1 MGFLDN
7 YEDVNARIKRFRSE
21 FPSGRLIAF
30 IEDID
35 LNKGTVLIRAEA
47 YREYEDAVPSAVDY
61 AYGNVAT
68 LTNNMKKW
76 LIEDT
81 VTSAYG
87 RVIGLLTPSLEHNA
101 RPTVQDMQKVENLP
115 ADPDPWSTKAAIED
129 MPTMA
134 TAVQEIGTQ
143 LGGELVQEA
152 PQCSHG
158 HRVWRQQT
166 EEKIKAGEK
175 NWGGYMCV
183 EKVRAKQCAP
193 YWYVLASDGKWK
205 PQV

>member
-21 FPSGRLIAF
+21 YPTGRLIAY

-35 LNKGTVLIRAEA
+35 VIKGTVLVKAEA
-47 YREYEDAVPSAVDY
+47 YREYEDALPSAVDY
-61 AYGNVAT
+61 AFGNVAH

-87 RVIGLLTPSLEHNA
+87 RVIGLLTPSEHA

-115 ADPDPWSTKAAIED
+115 ADPDPWSNRAAIED
-129 MPTMA
+129 IPTMA
-134 TAVQEIGTQ
+134 IAIGEIEQ
-143 LGGELVQEA
+143 SLGGAQVAAA
-152 PQCSHG
+152 PRCSHG
-158 HRVWRQQT
+158 TMIWAEGT
-166 EEKIKAGEK
+166 AKATGKPWAAYKCTEK
-175 NWGGYMCV
+175 N
-183 EKVRAKQCAP
+183 RANQCNP
-193 YWYVLASDGKWK
+193 YWHVLGSDGKWK

>member
-7 YEDVNARIKRFRSE
+7 YEDVNARIKRFRTE
-21 FPSGRLIAF
+21 FPSGRLVAY

-35 LNKGTVLIRAEA
+35 IIKGTVLVKAEA

-61 AYGNVAT
+61 AFGNVAT

-87 RVIGLLTPSLEHNA
+87 RVIGLLTPSEHA

-115 ADPDPWSTKAAIED
+115 ADPDPWSTKAFAMENI
-129 MPTMA
+129 PTMGE
-134 TAVQEIGTQ
+134 AVQEIGAQ
-143 LGGELVQEA
+143 LGGELVKEA

-158 HRVWRQQT
+158 HMVWKQSHDGAP
-166 EEKIKAGEK
+166 KS
-175 NWGGYMCV
+175 WGGYFCT
-183 EKVRAKQCAP
+183 ERTKATQCTP
-193 YWYVLASDGKWK
+193 RWYVLRSTGKWET
-205 PQV
+205 QV

>member
-21 FPSGRLIAF
+21 FPTGRLIAY

-35 LNKGTVLIRAEA
+35 VIKGTVLVKAEA
-47 YREYEDAVPSAVDY
+47 YREYEDDKPSAVDY
-61 AYGNVAT
+61 AFGNVAT
-68 LTNNMKKW
+68 LTSNMRKW

-87 RVIGLLTPSLEHNA
+87 RVIGLLTPSEHA

-115 ADPDPWSTKAAIED
+115 ADPDPWSNRAAIED
-129 MPTMA
+129 IPTMA
-134 TAVQEIGTQ
+134 SAIGEIEQ
-143 LGGELVQEA
+143 SLGGAQVAE
-152 PQCSHG
+152 PPRCPHG
-158 HRVWRQQT
+158 TMVWAEGT
-166 EEKIKAGEK
+166 AKATGKPWAAYKCTEK
-175 NWGGYMCV
+175 N
-183 EKVRAKQCAP
+183 RANQCNP
-193 YWYVLASDGKWK
+193 YWHVLGSDGKWK

>member
-21 FPSGRLIAF
+21 FPTGRLIAY

-35 LNKGTVLIRAEA
+35 VIKGTVLVKAEA
-47 YREYEDAVPSAVDY
+47 YREYEDDKPSAVDY
-61 AYGNVAT
+61 AFGNVAT
-68 LTNNMKKW
+68 LTSNMRKW

-87 RVIGLLTPSLEHNA
+87 RVIGLLTPSEHA

-115 ADPDPWSTKAAIED
+115 ADPDPWSNRAAVED
-129 MPTMA
+129 IPTMA
-134 TAVQEIGTQ
+134 SAIGEIEQ
-143 LGGELVQEA
+143 SLGGAQVAAA
-152 PQCSHG
+152 PRCSHG
-158 HRVWRQQT
+158 TMIWAEGT
-166 EEKIKAGEK
+166 AKATGKPWAAYKCTEK
-175 NWGGYMCV
+175 N
-183 EKVRAKQCAP
+183 RASQCNP
-193 YWYVLASDGKWK
+193 YWHVLGSDGKWK

>member
-7 YEDVNARIKRFRSE
+7 YEDVNARIKRFRAE
-21 FPSGRLIAF
+21 YPTGRLIAY

-35 LNKGTVLIRAEA
+35 VLKGTVLVKAEA

-61 AYGNVAT
+61 AFGNVAT

-87 RVIGLLTPSLEHNA
+87 RVIGLLTPSEGG
-101 RPTVQDMQKVENLP
+101 RPTKQDMEKVERLP
-115 ADPDPWSTKAAIED
+115 ADSDPWSTKAASEGI
-129 MPTMA
+129 PTMA
-134 TAVQEIGTQ
+134 SAIGEIEQ
-143 LGGELVQEA
+143 SLGGAQVDA
-152 PQCSHG
+152 PMRCPHG
-158 HRVWRQQT
+158 TMVWAEGT
-166 EEKIKAGEK
+166 AKATGKPWAAYKCTEK
-175 NWGGYMCV
+175 N
-183 EKVRAKQCAP
+183 RASQCNP
-193 YWYVLASDGKWK
+193 VWHVLNSQGKWV

>member
-7 YEDVNARIKRFRSE
+7 YEDVNARIKRFRTE
-21 FPSGRLIAF
+21 FPSGRLVAY

-35 LNKGTVLIRAEA
+35 IMKGTVLVKAEA

-61 AYGNVAT
+61 AFGNVAT

-87 RVIGLLTPSLEHNA
+87 RVIGLLTPSEHA
-101 RPTVQDMQKVENLP
+101 RPTYQDMQKVENLP
-115 ADPDPWSTKAAIED
+115 ADPDPWSNKAAIED

-134 TAVQEIGTQ
+134 TAVNEIAQT
-143 LGGELVQEA
+143 LGGEQVAEA
-152 PQCSHG
+152 PRCAHG
-158 HRVWRQQT
+158 TMIWAEGTAKATGKPWAAYKCT
-166 EEKIKAGEK
+166 ER
-175 NWGGYMCV
+175 
-183 EKVRAKQCAP
+183 VRANQCNP
-193 YWYVLASDGKWK
+193 YWHVLGSDGKWK

>member
-115 ADPDPWSTKAAIED
+115 ADPDPWSTKAAMED

-134 TAVQEIGTQ
+134 TAVQEIAST
-143 LGGELVQEA
+143 LGGEQIAEA
-152 PQCSHG
+152 PQCPHG
-158 HRVWRQQT
+158 HMVWRQQT
-166 EEKIKAGEK
+166 KEKIDSGAK
-175 NWGGYMCV
+175 NWGGYMCT
-183 EKVRAKQCAP
+183 EKVKANQCQP
-193 YWYVLASDGKWK
+193 YWHVLGSDGKWK

>member
-61 AYGNVAT
+61 AFGNVAT

-87 RVIGLLTPSLEHNA
+87 RVIGLLTPSLEHNS
-101 RPTVQDMQKVENLP
+101 RPTVQDMEKVENLP
-115 ADPDPWSTKAAIED
+115 ADPDPWSTHTPTEQIDTAESQYTCRHGAMVWAEGKSKSTGED
-129 MPTMA
+129 WGAYRCTERDRAQQCKP
-134 TAVQEIGTQ
+134 VWHEIN
-143 LGGELVQEA
+143 
-152 PQCSHG
+152 S
-158 HRVWRQQT
+158 
-166 EEKIKAGEK
+166 
-175 NWGGYMCV
+175 
-183 EKVRAKQCAP
+183 
-193 YWYVLASDGKWK
+193 SGKWV
-205 PQV
+205 PQIK

>member
-7 YEDVNARIKRFRSE
+7 YEDVNARIKRFRAE
-21 FPSGRLIAF
+21 FPTGRLIAY

-35 LNKGTVLIRAEA
+35 VVKGTVLVKAEA
-47 YREYEDAVPSAVDY
+47 YREYEDHVPSAVDY
-61 AYGNVAT
+61 AFGNVAT

-87 RVIGLLTPSLEHNA
+87 RVIGLLTPSEGG
-101 RPTVQDMQKVENLP
+101 RPTRQDMEKVETLP

-134 TAVQEIGTQ
+134 SAIGEIEQ
-143 LGGELVQEA
+143 SLGGAQVAA
-152 PQCSHG
+152 PPRCPHG
-158 HRVWRQQT
+158 TMVWAEGT
-166 EEKIKAGEK
+166 AKTTGKPWAAYKCTEK
-175 NWGGYMCV
+175 N
-183 EKVRAKQCAP
+183 RASQCNP
-193 YWYVLASDGKWK
+193 VWHVMTSEGKWK

>member
-7 YEDVNARIKRFRSE
+7 YEDVNARIKRFRAE
-21 FPSGRLIAF
+21 FPSGRLVAY

-35 LNKGTVLIRAEA
+35 IIKGTVLVKAEA

-61 AYGNVAT
+61 AFGNVAT

-87 RVIGLLTPSLEHNA
+87 RVIGLLTPSEHA

-129 MPTMA
+129 IPTMA
-134 TAVQEIGTQ
+134 TAVADISTQ
-143 LGGELVQEA
+143 LGGELVKEA

-158 HRVWRQQT
+158 HMVWKQSHDGAP
-166 EEKIKAGEK
+166 KS
-175 NWGGYMCV
+175 WGGYFCT
-183 EKVRAKQCAP
+183 ERTKATQCTP
-193 YWYVLASDGKWK
+193 RWYVLRSTGKWE

>member
-61 AYGNVAT
+61 AFGNVST
-68 LTNNMKKW
+68 YPNNMKKW
-76 LIEDT
+76 FIEDT
-81 VTSAYG
+81 ITSAYG

-101 RPTVQDMQKVENLP
+101 RPTVQDMQKVETLP
-115 ADPDPWSTKAAIED
+115 TDSDPWSTKAAIED

-134 TAVQEIGTQ
+134 SAIGEIEQ
-143 LGGELVQEA
+143 SLGGAQVDA
-152 PQCSHG
+152 PMRCPHG
-158 HRVWRQQT
+158 TMVWAEGT
-166 EEKIKAGEK
+166 AKATGKPWAAYKCTEK
-175 NWGGYMCV
+175 N
-183 EKVRAKQCAP
+183 RTSQCNP
-193 YWYVLASDGKWK
+193 VWHVLNSQGKWV

>member
-7 YEDVNARIKRFRSE
+7 YEDVNARIKRFRAE
-21 FPSGRLIAF
+21 FPSGRLVAY
-30 IEDID
+30 IEDFDII
-35 LNKGTVLIRAEA
+35 KGTVLVKAEA

-61 AYGNVAT
+61 AFGNVAT

-87 RVIGLLTPSLEHNA
+87 RVIGLLTPSEHA

-134 TAVQEIGTQ
+134 TAVNEIAQT
-143 LGGELVQEA
+143 LGGEQVAEA
-152 PQCSHG
+152 PRCAHG
-158 HRVWRQQT
+158 TMVWAEGT
-166 EEKIKAGEK
+166 SKAGKPWACYRCTERNK
-175 NWGGYMCV
+175 
-183 EKVRAKQCAP
+183 ATQCQP
-193 YWYVLASDGKWK
+193 NWYVMTSSGKWA

>member
-7 YEDVNARIKRFRSE
+7 YEDVNARIKRFRTE
-21 FPSGRLIAF
+21 FPSGRLVAY

-35 LNKGTVLIRAEA
+35 IIKGTVLVKAEA

-61 AYGNVAT
+61 AFGNVAT

-87 RVIGLLTPSLEHNA
+87 RVIGLLTPSEHA
-101 RPTVQDMQKVENLP
+101 RPTVQDMQKVETLP

-129 MPTMA
+129 MPTMGSVIA
-134 TAVQEIGTQ
+134 QEGAILLNGTN
-143 LGGELVQEA
+143 EIKEA

-158 HRVWRQQT
+158 HMVWKQSH
-166 EEKIKAGEK
+166 EGAPKS
-175 NWGGYMCV
+175 WGGYFCT
-183 EKVRAKQCAP
+183 ERTKATQCTP
-193 YWYVLASDGKWK
+193 RWYVLRSTGKWE